1 MNKFFSNRRLVI
13 VIVCLIVSF
22 GLMSV
27 SVAIRNKR
35 STPPL
40 VQQFGNDVVGLVN
53 RVVAWPVSGLKG
65 SVTGFSDLMNTYQEN
80 QRLKGQVQELAQTKV
95 HDQAVNQENQKL
107 KKELKLNHS
116 LTDYSPVTANVI
128 ARTPSAWQNQVII
141 DKGEAAGVKKNMPV
155 LSGSGI
161 VGRVSEVNRTNS
173 KVELLSNSSE
183 SANRFAVTITTKSG
197 KTVNGI
203 LSGYNHDK
211 NLIEMGNVTSKTKI
225 QKGDKVATSGLGG
238 VMPAGLFVGK
248 VASTGTDN
256 YGLASKISIKP
267 ATNISELSVVTVAV
281 RQAQT
286 TN

>member
-40 VQQFGNDVVGLVN
+40 IQQFGNDVVGLVN
-53 RVVAWPVSGLKG
+53 RVIAWPVNGLKG
-65 SVTGFSDLMNTYQEN
+65 SVTGVSDLLNTYQEN
-80 QRLKGQVQELAQTKV
+80 QRLKSQVQELAQTKV
-95 HDQAVNQENQKL
+95 HDQSVSQENKRL
-107 KKELKLNHS
+107 KQELKLNHA
-116 LTDYSPVTANVI
+116 LTDYSPVNATVI
-128 ARTPSAWQNQVII
+128 ARTPSSWENQVII
-141 DKGEAAGVKKNMPV
+141 DKGSAAGIKKNMPV
-155 LSGSGI
+155 LSGSGL

-183 SANRFAVTITTKSG
+183 SANRFAISITNKSG
-197 KTVNGI
+197 STVNGI
-203 LSGYNHDK
+203 ISGFDNAK
-211 NLIEMGNVTSKTKI
+211 NQIEMGNITSKTKI
-225 QKGDKVATSGLGG
+225 QKGDKVVTSGLGG
-238 VMPAGLFVGK
+238 IMPAGLLVGT

-256 YGLASKISIKP
+256 YGTASKITIKP
-267 ATNISELSVVTVAV
+267 AADISELSVVTVAI